1 MPDPGVTFRQPTA
14 RDAAAIWRELP
25 VIGNLERN
33 SAYAYLLLCSHFA
46 GTSLVAERE
55 GSVVGF
61 VLGYRPPSDPDA
73 LFVWQVGVT
82 PAVRGTGLAR
92 MLLDAVLATAGCR
105 GVRHLTATVS
115 PDNTAS
121 LALFRSFARRRG
133 VPCEE
138 AGCFPAA
145 LFPEPHPDE
154 NLLRI
159 GPLPGVKGVV

>member
-1 MPDPGVTFRQPTA
+1 MTFRPPTA

-25 VIGNLERN
+25 AIGNLERN

-46 GTSLVAERE
+46 STSIVAERE
-55 GSVVGF
+55 GRVVGF
-61 VLGYRPPSDPDA
+61 VLGYRPPTDPDA

-82 PAVRGTGLAR
+82 PEARGRGLAR
-92 MLLDAVLATAGCR
+92 RLLDEVLVRPGCR

-115 PDNTAS
+115 PDNAAS
-121 LALFRSFARRRG
+121 LALFRSLARRRG

-159 GPLPGVKGVV
+159 GPLQV